1 MNARAP
7 DLRNQLFLSFV
18 VGVLGICVAW
28 QAGNVIVAGNLRM
41 LFLAG
46 VGVAGCAV
54 AVAILRNWRAGFYLF
69 LFWLLFEDLVR
80 KYMGNGAV
88 FFFGKDI
95 LVLIV
100 YVSFMIALGHGREKT
115 FRPPFLFFFSL
126 FFWLGVLQIFNPHS
140 PHILYGLLGIKVYF
154 YYVPLLFVGY
164 ALIRNDADLRKFLL
178 INAVLAGVIGMLGIA
193 QAILGNTFLNPAKL
207 DPNLADLGSLSKMTP
222 LSNQMFSLPDSVFV
236 SSGRYALYIVMIMI
250 LLLGAAAY
258 FLLSG
263 SRQRKLI
270 FAVIGVL
277 AGAALLSGSRTAV
290 VGSGV
295 SAAVLFVGFLWGAKW
310 RQEQSYRLTRA
321 IRRSIIV
328 GALGLGVLV
337 LLFPA
342 AAGSRVA
349 FYTETLNPD
358 SSAYAGENRAWDYP
372 IANLE
377 IAFQRPN
384 WVTGNGIGTASLG
397 MQYVARALGQAQ
409 PELWVEEGYGILI
422 VEMGIIAPFLW
433 ILWTAALLYYSWK
446 VVRRLKG
453 TRLLPI
459 AIAIFW
465 YAFFLLY
472 PLTYVGLSPF
482 QNFICNA
489 YLWLL
494 VGILFRLP
502 DLLENSVNP
511 DTVLSTP

>member
-7 DLRNQLFLSFV
+7 ALRNQMFLSFV
-18 VGVLGICVAW
+18 LGVLGMCVAW
-28 QAGNVIVAGNLRM
+28 EAGNVIVAGNLRM

-46 VGVAGCAV
+46 FGFAGCIV
-54 AVAILRNWRAGFYLF
+54 VVAILRNWRAGFYLF
-69 LFWLLFEDLVR
+69 LGWLLFEDLVR

-88 FFFGKDI
+88 FFFGKDV
-95 LVLIV
+95 LVLVV
-100 YVSFMIALGHGREKT
+100 YVSFMIALVHGREKT
-115 FRPPFLFFFSL
+115 FRPPFLLFFSL
-126 FFWLGVLQIFNPHS
+126 FFWLGVLQMFNPHS

-164 ALIRNDADLRKFLL
+164 ALIRNDADLQKFLVV
-178 INAVLAGVIGMLGIA
+178 NAVFAGVIGTLGII
-193 QAILGNTFLNPAKL
+193 QAILGNSFLNPAKL
-207 DPNLADLGSLSKMTP
+207 DPNLTDLGNLSKVTP
-222 LSNQMFSLPDSVFV
+222 LSEQMFSLPDSVFV
-236 SSGRYALYIVMIMI
+236 SSGRYALYIVLTMI

-263 SRQRKLI
+263 RRQRKLI
-270 FAVIGVL
+270 FAAIGVL

-290 VGSGV
+290 VGSSV

-310 RQEQSYRLTRA
+310 RQEQSHRLTRA
-321 IRRSIIV
+321 IRRSMIV

-342 AAGSRVA
+342 EAGSRIA

-372 IANLE
+372 IGELE
-377 IAFQRPN
+377 LAFQRPN
-384 WVTGNGIGTASLG
+384 WVMGNGIGTASLG

-409 PELWVEEGYGILI
+409 PDLWVEEGYGVMI

-446 VVRRLKG
+446 IVRRLKG
-453 TRLLPI
+453 TRFVPI

-472 PLTYVGLSPF
+472 LLTYVGLSPY
-482 QNFICNA
+482 QNYICNA

-502 DLLENSVNP
+502 EILATSSPIL
-511 DTVLSTP
+511 TPVESP

>member
-1 MNARAP
+1 MSARAP
-7 DLRNQLFLSFV
+7 ALRNQFFLSFV
-18 VGVLGICVAW
+18 VGVLGICIAW
-28 QAGNVIVAGNLRM
+28 QVGNVIIAGNLRL

-46 VGVAGCAV
+46 LGLAGCAV
-54 AVAILRNWRAGFYLF
+54 AIAILRNWRTGFYLF
-69 LFWLLFEDLVR
+69 IGWLLFEDLVR

-88 FFFGKDI
+88 FFFGKDV

-126 FFWLGVLQIFNPHS
+126 FFWLGVLQMFNPNS

-164 ALIRNDADLRKFLL
+164 ALIRNDGDLRKFLVF
-178 INAVLAGVIGMLGIA
+178 NAVLTGVIAMLGIA

-207 DPNLADLGSLSKMTP
+207 DPNLADLGNLGKVTP
-222 LSNQMFSLPDSVFV
+222 LSNQAFSLPDSVFV
-236 SSGRYALYIVMIMI
+236 SSGRYALYIVMMMI

-263 SRQRKLI
+263 RRYRKLI
-270 FAVIGVL
+270 FGVIAVL
-277 AGAALLSGSRTAV
+277 AGAALLSGSRTAA

-310 RQEQSYRLTRA
+310 RQEQSRRLTRA

-328 GALGLGVLV
+328 GTLGLAVLI

-342 AAGSRVA
+342 AAGSRIA

-358 SSAYAGENRAWDYP
+358 SSAYAGEDRAWDYP

-377 IAFQRPN
+377 AVFQKPN
-384 WVTGNGIGTASLG
+384 WVMGNGIGTASLG

-409 PELWVEEGYGILI
+409 PDLWVEEGYGVLI
-422 VEMGIIAPFLW
+422 IEMGIIAPFLW

-465 YAFFLLY
+465 YACFLLY
-472 PLTYVGLSPF
+472 PLTYVGLSPY
-482 QNFICNA
+482 QNYICNA

-494 VGILFRLP
+494 VGMLFRLP
-502 DLLENSVNP
+502 ALLESSVNP
-511 DTVLSTP
+511 NTVPSTP